1 MLRPTGNRILLKK
14 VFKESKIHLLD
25 ESAKEQ
31 FDVFIEAKGP
41 EVKLDI
47 EIGDKVFLTRA
58 AYVLSP
64 IGKEYN
70 EFGIVSEQD
79 IWAVVI

>member
-14 VFKESKIHLLD
+14 VFHRGKIRLLD

-41 EVKLDI
+41 EVKLDV
-47 EIGDKVFLTRA
+47 EVGDKVFLTRA

-64 IGKEYN
+64 VGKEY
-70 EFGIVSEQD
+70 EEYGIVSEQD